1 MPVFEFPH
9 LEPPWSLMENW
20 PSEDSLVR
28 EDCLLEK
35 IRITYLTNDKNPG
48 LKGKY
53 IPNFSIESLS
63 P

>member
-1 MPVFEFPH
+1 
-9 LEPPWSLMENW
+9 MENW